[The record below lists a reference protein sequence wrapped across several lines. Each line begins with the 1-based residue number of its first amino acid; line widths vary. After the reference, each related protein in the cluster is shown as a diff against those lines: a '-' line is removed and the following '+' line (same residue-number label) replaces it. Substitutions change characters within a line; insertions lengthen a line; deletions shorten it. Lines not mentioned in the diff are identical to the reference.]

1 MSKLLHND
9 TFWVVV
15 LAVALVLVS
24 ILVLNVAFQETM
36 DKHEW
41 QEDVYRVRA
50 GDSLWTISEDYC
62 PHGVDCREWIA
73 EIKTLNQLSDSMVHP
88 GQELIVLTPVK

>member
-15 LAVALVLVS
+15 FSVVFTLAF
-24 ILVLNVAFQETM
+24 ILVLHFTFQDTM

-41 QEDVYRVRA
+41 QEEVYRVRA

-62 PHGVDCREWIA
+62 PYGVDCREWIA
-73 EIKTLNQLSDSMVHP
+73 EIKAINQLPDSMVHP